1 MKTAA
6 DLKEFI
12 DVFKSDISENNTLQ
26 VSMIRKG
33 GHIYCCKS
41 FSCSKIP
48 SNLLYPLSTKLRSG
62 CIKCACNYKIITEV
76 DVNIKES
83 NFKNFFTQK

>member
-12 DVFKSDISENNTLQ
+12 YVFKSDISENNTLQ

-33 GHIYCCKS
+33 
-41 FSCSKIP
+41 
-48 SNLLYPLSTKLRSG
+48 LVLYIQQYKL
-62 CIKCACNYKIITEV
+62 
-76 DVNIKES
+76 DKE
-83 NFKNFFTQK
+83 